1 VGGVGSGRPHQCF
14 LAVRSANKLHQLIG
28 LALALSVTACG
39 GHSATSKTTQGSA
52 TGAVAAA
59 SSTLPSAS
67 RFVLDT
73 AQPLSWAYAA
83 DGSLYYAYAN
93 PVGEHVGE
101 DYELTRVDTATRRV
115 AARHR
120 FTSALDDTLLAG
132 GSLWVTTTTAANVT
146 WLWRLDPDSLQ
157 LRSEEQLPSS
167 RYAEGIG
174 GSLAV
179 AGGQLWVGN
188 GVLDR
193 VSLQTGRVDR
203 VVDPGHRG
211 PVQVAADPDGRVLL
225 ASLGY
230 EHPTYVARLDPDTG
244 ATLNEITVPRS
255 DTQPS
260 LGGIVDGGAWVENTI
275 GYRTSAWR
283 IALDTLKTT
292 KAQVVN
298 TGASRFSVRT
308 IDGVLWVTE
317 PLGQDNL
324 NYCADP
330 VTGRPLARLPLL
342 PGDSVFLTADDTK
355 FFYTDVPLNAHAVRL
370 ETAPISRDCV
380 S

>member
-1 VGGVGSGRPHQCF
+1 MHHGWAGWPAHPLL
-14 LAVRSANKLHQLIG
+14 LAVRSGTRLHLLVV
-28 LALALSVTACG
+28 LALALSVAACG
-39 GHSATSKTTQGSA
+39 GGGSASKTSQAASAPSGSA
-52 TGAVAAA
+52 A
-59 SSTLPSAS
+59 LPNGS
-67 RFVLDT
+67 RLVLDT
-73 AQPLSWAYAA
+73 VQPLSWAYAA

-101 DYELTRVDTATRRV
+101 DYELTRVDTDTRRV
-115 AARHR
+115 DAMHR
-120 FTSALDDTLLAG
+120 FTSPIDDTVLAG
-132 GSLWVTTTTAANVT
+132 GSLWVTTTDDQVA
-146 WLWRLDPDSLQ
+146 WLWRLDPDSLKV
-157 LRSEEQLPSS
+157 RSDEQLPSS
-167 RYAEGIG
+167 RDTEGIV
-174 GSLAV
+174 GSVAV
-179 AGGQLWVGN
+179 AGGHLWIGN

-193 VSLQTGRVDR
+193 VSLATGRLDR
-203 VVDPGHRG
+203 VVNPSHPG
-211 PVQVAADPDGRVLL
+211 PAEVAADPAGRVLL

-244 ATLNEITVPRS
+244 APLSELTVPHS

-260 LGGIVDGGAWVENTI
+260 VGGIVDGGAWVENTV

-283 IALDTLKTT
+283 IALGTFETT
-292 KAQVVN
+292 KADVVN
-298 TGASRFSVRT
+298 TGASRFSIRT

-317 PLGQDNL
+317 PLGEDNL

-342 PGDSVFLTADDTK
+342 PGNSVFLTADETK
-355 FFYTDVPLNAHAVRL
+355 FFYTDVPVNAHAVRL